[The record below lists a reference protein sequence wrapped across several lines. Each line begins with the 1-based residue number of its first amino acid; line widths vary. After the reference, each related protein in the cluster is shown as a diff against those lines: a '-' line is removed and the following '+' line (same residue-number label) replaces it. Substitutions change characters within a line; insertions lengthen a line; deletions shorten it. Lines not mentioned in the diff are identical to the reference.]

1 MNKRFLP
8 AVATLLI
15 FLLTFAHSVIG
26 MAQSTNRRIPTAP
39 QVAMQKKAKGKRGV
53 MRGTTQYDR
62 WQAAIKHAD
71 RRAAQIRNGKKG
83 VK

>member
-1 MNKRFLP
+1 MNKRFFP
-8 AVATLLI
+8 AVTTLLA
-15 FLLTFAHSVIG
+15 FLLVFAHSVIG

-39 QVAMQKKAKGKRGV
+39 QVAMQKKAKSKKGV

-62 WQAAIKHAD
+62 WLAAIRHAD
-71 RRAAQIRNGKKG
+71 RRASQIRANKG

>member
-1 MNKRFLP
+1 MNKRFFP
-8 AVATLLI
+8 AVATLLA
-15 FLLTFAHSVIG
+15 FLLVFAHSVVG

-39 QVAMQKKAKGKRGV
+39 QVAMQKKAKSKKGV

-62 WQAAIKHAD
+62 WQAAIRQAD
-71 RRAAQIRNGKKG
+71 RRASQIRANKG